1 MNVEQKRADWLEIE
15 NKKMEQIQQKRQE
28 IIESISELPSFKRQ
42 QILKNL
48 DEIIKIAFI
57 TYIPSN
63 DQMETDMS

>member
-1 MNVEQKRADWLEIE
+1 MNVEQRRADWLEIE

-28 IIESISELPSFKRQ
+28 IIESISELPSLKRQ

-63 DQMETDMS
+63 D

>member
-63 DQMETDMS
+63 D